1 MTAAKRILIVEDE
14 PTIADTLIYVL
25 NSSGY
30 QTEHVGLLQ
39 TALSRLQTDSFSLA
53 ILDVGLPD
61 GNGFDLCRQ
70 IRRFSDIPVI
80 FLTAHGDEID
90 RIVGL
95 EIGADDYVTKPFSP
109 REVAAR
115 VGVILR
121 RLGTADV
128 VNQALKFPGAVI
140 PAEAGIQ
147 RDNWAPTYAGAT
159 IFEGRVNNK
168 QTPAANTPF
177 DLDSQAGRIRYCG
190 HLLELTRY
198 EFLLLKLLIENPERI
213 FSREQLLARIW
224 QDPGDVF
231 DRTVDTHIKTL
242 RAKLRLAAADQDP
255 IRTHRGLGYS
265 LQSR

>member
-1 MTAAKRILIVEDE
+1 VNPPPDKRILVVEDE
-14 PTIADTLIYVL
+14 PAIADTLIYVL
-25 NSSGY
+25 NNSGY
-30 QTEHVGLLQ
+30 QTEHVGLVQ
-39 TALSRLQTDSFSLA
+39 TALIQLRAEPFDLV

-70 IRRFSDIPVI
+70 LRRFSDTPVI

-121 RLGTADV
+121 RLGTSGT
-128 VNQALKFPGAVI
+128 NGQP
-140 PAEAGIQ
+140 PAIAGH
-147 RDNWAPTYAGAT
+147 
-159 IFEGRVNNK
+159 FE
-168 QTPAANTPF
+168 
-177 DLDSQAGRIRYCG
+177 LDSLACRIRYRG
-190 HLLELTRY
+190 QLLDLTRY
-198 EFLLLKLLIENPERI
+198 EYLLLKLLIEHPERI
-213 FSREQLLARIW
+213 FSREQLLERIW
-224 QDPGDVF
+224 QEPGEVF

-242 RAKLRLAAADQDP
+242 RAKLRAAVTDQDP

>member
-14 PTIADTLIYVL
+14 PAIADTLIYVL

-70 IRRFSDIPVI
+70 LRRFSDIPVI

-95 EIGADDYVTKPFSP
+95 EIGADDYITKPFSP
-109 REVAAR
+109 REVATR

-121 RLGTADV
+121 RIGKADA
-128 VNQALKFPGAVI
+128 NKPAV
-140 PAEAGIQ
+140 
-147 RDNWAPTYAGAT
+147 
-159 IFEGRVNNK
+159 
-168 QTPAANTPF
+168 TPNAQF
-177 DLDSQAGRIRYCG
+177 DLDSQAGRIRYYG
-190 HLLELTRY
+190 QLLDLTRY
-198 EFLLLKLLIENPERI
+198 EFLLLKLFIEHPDRI
-213 FSREQLLARIW
+213 FSREQLLERIW

-265 LQSR
+265 LQGR